1 MEHLELTEKK
11 VLILSCGTGGGHN
24 SSAKAIQEKL
34 QDKNIK
40 ADFFEYLDIINPKI
54 GKKVNKLYIKS
65 TLGKGKIFKGVYN
78 LGEMYQ
84 KTKLKSPVYVLN
96 SLCKESLY
104 KFILNNN
111 YDYVVVT
118 HLFPALALT
127 EIKKEH
133 NIKFIEIAT
142 DYVCIPFWEESNPDY
157 IIIPHKD
164 LERDFIEKGISKEK
178 ILPLGIPVFKQFTNT
193 HSKEECKKAL
203 NLDVN
208 KKYILMLNGSMGF
221 GKVLQTVDKLIKEIS
236 DINLIVSCGTNKK
249 LKNSLTRKYKNNDR
263 VIALEYTTELYKYM
277 ASSDIVLTKPGG
289 LTSTEVST
297 FRKPFIH
304 TMPIPGCENYNADFF
319 SSRQMCIKCNDI
331 KETVKQTKM
340 LLENKDLQE
349 KMIEKQKEF
358 IDVEACE
365 KICNFIINELKGT
378 K

>member
-1 MEHLELTEKK
+1 MEHLSLKDKK

-24 SSAKAIQEKL
+24 SSAKAVQERL

-54 GKKVNKLYIKS
+54 GKKVNKLYLKS
-65 TLGKGKIFKGVYN
+65 TVGKGNIFKSVYN

-104 KFILNNN
+104 KFISNNN
-111 YDYVVVT
+111 YDYIIVT

-127 EIKKEH
+127 QIKKEH

-164 LERDFIEKGISKEK
+164 LEKDFIEKGVSKEK
-178 ILPLGIPVFKQFTNT
+178 IVPIGIPVSKQFTKT
-193 HSKEECKKAL
+193 YSKDECKKDL

-208 KKYILMLNGSMGF
+208 KRYILILNGSMGF
-221 GKVLQTVDKLIKEIS
+221 GKVTQTVNKLIHEIN
-236 DINLIVSCGTNKK
+236 DINLIVSCGTNNK
-249 LKNSLTRKYKNNDR
+249 LKQSLTRKYKHSNR

-289 LTSTEVST
+289 LTSTEVAT

-304 TMPIPGCENYNADFF
+304 TIPIPGCENYNAEFF
-319 SSRQMCIKCNDI
+319 SSRKMCIKCDNI
-331 KETVKQTKM
+331 KETVKETKR
-340 LLENKDLQE
+340 LLKNKDIQE
-349 KMIEKQKEF
+349 QMIEKQKEY
-358 IDVEACE
+358 IDIEACE
-365 KICNFIINELKGT
+365 KICNFIIDELKGT
-378 K
+378 E